1 MSDAPRSRKANL
13 DSWISDKPNPAGYY
27 EAKVWMGTKGDGSP
41 DRRHV
46 QRKTLA
52 AARKRVKELEAQ
64 RNAGRGAKAGK
75 PPTVRVMLE
84 RHLTTVLPGR
94 GRAPRTIADY
104 WSKCR
109 NDIFPRW
116 GGQRIDRLLPDQVE
130 DGLAEM
136 MAAGHKPSH
145 VRKVHAILSSAYQDQ
160 VKNGIVGRNPLE
172 HVKAPPAD
180 EPDVTALT
188 QAQAQNIAA
197 IAMSRPNGVRWSVG
211 LATGLRQ
218 GEALAL
224 RWSYIDLG
232 TGWMRIWHQLQRLTW
247 EHGCADDA
255 VREMQKQGKMKE
267 EIAAAARKIEHGC
280 AAGHCKKKACPRNCQ
295 HTRACPPPCPKDCTG
310 HARLCPDRKLPAG
323 SVQLSGGLAL
333 RPIKEKRRKRVKL
346 PKELLPALKA
356 HRDAQYLRR
365 LTADDEWEENDL
377 VFTQWNGRPVDPRR
391 DWGEWQSILEAAGMP
406 PRRLHI
412 MRHTAATIMLER
424 GVAIAVV
431 MQALGHS
438 DIRITSRYSHASEGL
453 LEDAADRVGGL
464 YAFDNETIT
473 GTKSGPAGQDH

>member
-1 MSDAPRSRKANL
+1 MTRKANL
-13 DSWISDKPNPAGYY
+13 DSWISGAPNPDGYY
-27 EAKVWMGTKGDGSP
+27 EAKVWMGTKSDGKP

-52 AARKRVKELEAQ
+52 AVRARVKELEAQ
-64 RNAGRGAKAGK
+64 RDAGRVTRAGRA
-75 PPTVRVMLE
+75 PTVREMLE
-84 RHLTTVLPGR
+84 RHLTVVLPGR

-104 WSKCR
+104 RSKCR

-116 GGQRIDRLLPDQVE
+116 GGQRIDRLRRDQIE

-136 MAAGHKPSH
+136 LDTHAASH
-145 VRKVHAILSSAYQDQ
+145 VRKVHAILSSAFEDQ
-160 VKNGIVGRNPLE
+160 VKNGTVKRNPLE
-172 HVKAPPAD
+172 HITAPPAD

-197 IAMSRPNGVRWSVG
+197 VAMSRPNGVRWSVG

-218 GEALAL
+218 GEALGL
-224 RWSYIDLG
+224 RWSFIDLD
-232 TGWMRIWHQLQRLTW
+232 TGWMRIWHQLQRLAW
-247 EHGCADDA
+247 EHGCDDPHA
-255 VREMQKQGKMKE
+255 CG
-267 EIAAAARKIEHGC
+267 ARH
-280 AAGHCKKKACPRNCQ
+280 HRNPCPV
-295 HTRACPPPCPKDCTG
+295 PCPKAKRKQGRKHVCPAPGGVTRSESGTRGKLCPPDCAG
-310 HARLCPDRKLPAG
+310 HARYCPQRKLPRG
-323 SVQLSGGLAL
+323 CTEISGGLVL

-346 PKELLPALKA
+346 PRELLPALKA
-356 HRDAQYLRR
+356 HRDAQYLRS
-365 LTADDEWEENDL
+365 LTADKEWEENDL

-391 DWGEWQSILEAAGMP
+391 DWGEWQSILADAGMP
-406 PRRLHI
+406 PQRLHI

-453 LEDAADRVGGL
+453 LEDAADRVGDL
-464 YAFDNETIT
+464 YAFDNEE
-473 GTKSGPAGQDH
+473 KERKP